1 MDDEVGIIK
10 VTATGRINND
20 IAIVTDSNIR
30 FILYY
35 GPYDFSSLSNKIS

>member
-1 MDDEVGIIK
+1 MNDEVGIIK

-30 FILYY
+30 LILYY
-35 GPYDFSSLSNKIS
+35 LYFLDLLHLIGR